1 MKKAL
6 IANDHAGV
14 ELKRVV
20 VSYLAAAGYETHDV
34 GCHDTQRVD
43 YPDYAKVAAEFVQAN
58 PQSFSILICGT
69 GIGMSIAANKFSGV
83 RAALCHDAYTAAM
96 ARAHNDANVLC
107 IGSRVVGAGVA
118 ESIVGAWLNTAFE
131 GGRHGDRIAKIHKA
145 EA

>member
-1 MKKAL
+1 
-6 IANDHAGV
+6 
-14 ELKRVV
+14 
-20 VSYLAAAGYETHDV
+20 
-34 GCHDTQRVD
+34 
-43 YPDYAKVAAEFVQAN
+43 
-58 PQSFSILICGT
+58 
-69 GIGMSIAANKFSGV
+69 MSIAANKFSGV